1 MRTSSNQR
9 EGLCKNCLPGAVLL
23 LVLLGT
29 LSGCSTWRKL
39 NNTEKG
45 GSIGAGSGAL
55 VGAAVGGPV
64 GMLVG
69 GAAGAFGGIVIG
81 GEVRR

>member
-1 MRTSSNQR
+1 MRSAMLRNMIS
-9 EGLCKNCLPGAVLL
+9 LSLILMA
-23 LVLLGT
+23 

-45 GSIGAGSGAL
+45 GTIGGGAGIL

-64 GMLVG
+64 GAVVG

-81 GEVRR
+81 SESR